1 MVNSDLFHF
10 FRNYLSAPG
19 QGPHTEVIQRCQAIN
34 RAIALLPISYYQQIE
49 IFFCFLKN
57 RTLIT

>member
-19 QGPHTEVIQRCQAIN
+19 QGPHTEV
-34 RAIALLPISYYQQIE
+34 
-49 IFFCFLKN
+49 
-57 RTLIT
+57 TLRGDTEMSGNQ